1 MTIKTTLQPRTPM
14 RPSVRFTL
22 LAVAS
27 GLIAGCASL
36 PGMRSEPAA
45 PSDANIA
52 AIVLAA
58 NNTDISYARV
68 ALSPGHAQQ
77 AEVRQFA
84 EHMLSAHTGVNEM
97 VQRLLATKG
106 LAPAEHQ
113 VSLDLRDESAAK
125 RDTLRELSGRA
136 FDSTYIAN
144 EITYHRK
151 VLAALDGVLI
161 PSARDGDLKALLVAV
176 RPAFVGHLD
185 MALKVQG
192 GLR

>member
-1 MTIKTTLQPRTPM
+1 M
-14 RPSVRFTL
+14 RLTAR
-22 LAVAS
+22 LACAAA
-27 GLIAGCASL
+27 GGLLIAGCASL
-36 PGMRSEPAA
+36 PGMRSGAAA

-58 NNTDISYARV
+58 NNTDVSYARV
-68 ALSPGHAQQ
+68 ALSPGHAEQQ
-77 AEVRQFA
+77 GVREFA
-84 EHMLSAHTGVNEM
+84 EHMLTAHTGVNEM
-97 VQRLLATKG
+97 VNKLLTTKG
-106 LAPAEHQ
+106 LAPEEHP

-151 VLAALDGVLI
+151 VLSALDGMLI
-161 PSARDGDLKALLVAV
+161 PSARDADLKALLVAV

-185 MALKVQG
+185 MALKVQAT
-192 GLR
+192 LR